1 MKLEELK
8 ALLREMGVVGAGGAG
23 FPSYAKLSEKAD
35 TLILNCAECEPLLKV
50 HRQVIEEYPF
60 EVLSAL
66 SEVVEATGA
75 KQAIVAIK
83 AHYRSAL
90 EAIEA
95 ELSAFPKISI
105 HKLEAVYPAGDEII
119 LIKEVTGKIVPPGQ
133 LPLSVGVTVC
143 NVESMYN
150 IYHAL
155 AGKPVTEKYVT
166 VAGEIARPVTLL
178 VPIGTKVSELI
189 SAAGGVTCEE
199 VELISGGPMMGRRI
213 SASEV
218 VTKTTNAILVLPADH
233 TVVRNKL
240 RNPKINLR
248 RTMSVCCQCRSCTD
262 LCSRNV
268 LGYPVQPHLVMRVLS
283 NGGRG
288 DIEAL
293 AGSLFCSGCGLC
305 ETYSCPQGLSPKQLI
320 DEMKAA
326 ARAKGLKLP
335 TGVEADPNRR
345 DADLKKVSVE
355 RLTMR
360 LGLKKYDV
368 AAPISE
374 EFVTKSVKLLLSQG
388 IGAPAE
394 AVVAKG
400 AKVKKGDL
408 IAKAK
413 DGALGVSLHASVD
426 GVVELVTD
434 KYIQIKKTKS

>member
-1 MKLEELK
+1 MKLEELQ
-8 ALLREMGVVGAGGAG
+8 ALLREMGIVGAGGAG

-35 TLILNCAECEPLLKV
+35 TVILNCAECEPLLKV

-66 SEVVEATGA
+66 SEVLAATGA
-75 KQAIVAIK
+75 KRGIIAIK
-83 AHYRSAL
+83 AHYRSAV

-95 ELSAFPKISI
+95 ELPSFPKISL
-105 HKLEAVYPAGDEII
+105 HKLAAVYPAGDEII
-119 LIKEVTGKIVPPGQ
+119 LIKEVTGKLVAPGK

-150 IYHAL
+150 IYRAL
-155 AGKPVTEKYVT
+155 EGTPVTDKYVT
-166 VAGEIARPVTLL
+166 VAGEVASPVTLL
-178 VPIGTKVSELI
+178 VPLGTRISELI
-189 SAAGGVTCEE
+189 EAAGGATCEDY
-199 VELISGGPMMGRRI
+199 ELISGGPMMGRRI
-213 SASEV
+213 SAAEV
-218 VTKTTNAILVLPADH
+218 VTKTTNAILVLPSDH
-233 TVVRNKL
+233 TVIKNKL

-268 LGYPVQPHLVMRVLS
+268 LGYPVEPHLVMRVLS

-288 DIEAL
+288 DVEAL
-293 AGSLFCSGCGLC
+293 KGSLFCSGCGLC
-305 ETYSCPQGLSPKQLI
+305 ETYSCPQGLSPKQMI
-320 DEMKAA
+320 DQMKAA

-335 TGVEADPNRR
+335 ENVEADPNRR

-368 AAPISE
+368 TAPICE
-374 EFVTKSVKLLLSQG
+374 EFATRRVKLMLSQS
-388 IGAPAE
+388 IGAPSE

-400 AKVKKGDL
+400 DTVTRGMMV
-408 IAKAK
+408 AKAK
-413 DGALGVSLHASVD
+413 DGALSVALHASID
-426 GVVELVTD
+426 GVVENVTD
-434 KYIQIKKTKS
+434 RYIQIKTVK

>member
-1 MKLEELK
+1 
-8 ALLREMGVVGAGGAG
+8 
-23 FPSYAKLSEKAD
+23 
-35 TLILNCAECEPLLKV
+35 
-50 HRQVIEEYPF
+50 
-60 EVLSAL
+60 
-66 SEVVEATGA
+66 
-75 KQAIVAIK
+75 
-83 AHYRSAL
+83 
-90 EAIEA
+90 
-95 ELSAFPKISI
+95 
-105 HKLEAVYPAGDEII
+105 
-119 LIKEVTGKIVPPGQ
+119 
-133 LPLSVGVTVC
+133 
-143 NVESMYN
+143 MYN

-155 AGKPVTEKYVT
+155 HGKPVTEKYVT
-166 VAGEIARPVTLL
+166 VAGEIAHPVTLL
-178 VPIGTKVSELI
+178 VPLGTKISELL

-213 SASEV
+213 SASDV
-218 VTKTTNAILVLPADH
+218 VTKTTNAILVLPSDH
-233 TVVRNKL
+233 TVVKNKL

-268 LGYPVQPHLVMRVLS
+268 LGYPVHPHLVMRVLS

-288 DIEAL
+288 DVEAL
-293 AGSLFCSGCGLC
+293 SGSLFCSGCGLC

-335 TGVEADPNRR
+335 ENVEVEANRR

-374 EFVTKSVKLLLSQG
+374 DFETKSVKLLLSQS

-400 AKVKKGDL
+400 DRVKTGDL

-413 DGALGVSLHASVD
+413 DGALSVSLHASID

-434 KYIQIKKTKS
+434 KYIKIRKTK